1 MRIIVPF
8 NLKPGTDVAEYE
20 EWAKTKDVP
29 TASALPSGNSFT
41 VHKATGLFGDPDTPP
56 PYQYFEVLDI
66 AETARPGV
74 SALRL
79 RLVAS
84 KGGLAGALRDDEGK
98 YLPDILLDFDY
109 WALLPS

>member
-20 EWAKTKDVP
+20 EWARDKDVP
-29 TASALPSGNSFT
+29 TASALPSVTSFT

-66 AETARPGV
+66 TNMDDFIADV
-74 SALRL
+74 SDPAFQEKAAPFQEYADGPQFILT
-79 RLVAS
+79 
-84 KGGLAGALRDDEGK
+84 E
-98 YLPDILLDFDY
+98 DI
-109 WALLPS
+109 